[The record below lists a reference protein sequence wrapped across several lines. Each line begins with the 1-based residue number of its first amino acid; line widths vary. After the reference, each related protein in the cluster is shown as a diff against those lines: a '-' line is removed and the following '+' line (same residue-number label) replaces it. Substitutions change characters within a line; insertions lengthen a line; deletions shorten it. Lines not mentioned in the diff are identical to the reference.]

1 MYKVF
6 NEFSRP
12 NIPKTIRFPEKM
24 SLELGRLSTQH
35 DIFFNRIVLQCCRYA
50 LDNLQPKENPSRQ

>member
-24 SLELGRLSTQH
+24 SLELGRASPNTISPSTRSSCNVAAMH
-35 DIFFNRIVLQCCRYA
+35 
-50 LDNLQPKENPSRQ
+50 